1 MSVNPISNGFGLHER
16 WFATGDSLGRAL
28 MDRAWRYGE
37 HSPVLHLPGG
47 VVWRYPR
54 QYRRTITN
62 IKQSA
67 LSRYAGIGPYN
78 VAGENSGTL
87 LASHVGGRFGEH
99 TFNPSYEMYNELTTR
114 CLNKLG
120 SQKAQLGA
128 TLAEMRKTLNMIASS
143 AITLLSAYRAA
154 RRGNWW
160 LVLQLL
166 GRPPGSAKKFHGGIP
181 NRWLEYQ
188 YGWKPLMGDISG
200 AYGVLQDLF
209 KPDPDLLL
217 HAVSKKSNKWS
228 GAESTRLDIVWQGKE
243 VQVMRL
249 DAVISQPRLRTASQL
264 GLINPYEVLWE
275 IVPFSFLLDW
285 FMPVGNVLSAITSTE
300 GLTFVSGTH
309 TYTGE
314 GFVTIHRTPA
324 YLPSWPL
331 TDPGSVEVERYD
343 MVRNVLPGWPVP
355 GLYVTDNP
363 LSTPRV
369 KNALALF
376 LAAL

>member
-1 MSVNPISNGFGLHER
+1 MSINPIDNGMGIHYR
-16 WFATGDSLGRAL
+16 NYATGDQLGRGL
-28 MDRAWRYGE
+28 QDRAWRYGE
-37 HSPVLHLPGG
+37 QSPVLHLPGG
-47 VVWRYPR
+47 VSWRYPR
-54 QYRRTITN
+54 HYQRTITN

-78 VAGENSGTL
+78 VCGELSGTL

-99 TFNPSYEMYNELTTR
+99 TFNPSYEIHNELTTR
-114 CLNKLG
+114 CLNKIG
-120 SQKAQLGA
+120 SQKAQLGV
-128 TLAEMRKTLNMIASS
+128 TLAEARKTLNMIATS

-154 RRGNWW
+154 RRLNWK
-160 LVLQLL
+160 LVIQLL
-166 GRPPGSAKKFHGGIP
+166 GRPPGSPKKFHGGIP

-200 AYGVLQDLF
+200 AYQALKELLE
-209 KPDPDLLL
+209 PDPPLLL
-217 HAVSKKSNKWS
+217 HAVSKKSNRWS
-228 GAESTRLDIVWQGKE
+228 GSELSQLDMVWQGKE

-249 DAVISQPRLRTASQL
+249 DAAITQPRLRTASQL
-264 GLINPYEVLWE
+264 GLLNPYEVLWE

-300 GLTFVSGTH
+300 GLTFISGSH

-314 GFVTIHRTPA
+314 GHVTIHRTHS

-355 GLYVTDNP
+355 GLYTTDNP
-363 LSTPRV
+363 LSTARV

-376 LAAL
+376 LSAL